1 MSQQP
6 QQPQQPQQRNLFDFF
21 QDEARSAMQSAR
33 EEVART
39 KAAAFGPEHLL
50 LGILKLEKSRAADAL
65 SDVGLSASDLAA
77 TVAESVPEGT
87 ADAPPEQIPFTPAA
101 QQALQI
107 TLNAAGS
114 LFHPS
119 VGTDHLLVALL
130 QDPAGPLSAS
140 LEKLKVDRNALGEAL
155 MTRLRAIPPDPKM
168 QAQAQAAQAAQAQA
182 QAQAQAGGGAG
193 MAGMTPSAQRVLE
206 AARTQARDLG
216 HGQIGTVHLMLALLQ
231 DPDRMMAN
239 LFVNLRVRPE
249 EVRGELLKVLRAEPA
264 TEAGDGEAAVGEA
277 AAPGEAKA

>member
-1 MSQQP
+1 MS

-21 QDEARSAMQSAR
+21 QDEARNAMQAAR

-39 KAAAFGPEHLL
+39 KAAAFGTEHLL
-50 LGILKLEKSRAADAL
+50 LGILRLEKSRAADAL
-65 SDVGLSASDLAA
+65 SDVGLSASDLADA
-77 TVAESVPEGT
+77 VAGTLTEGT
-87 ADAPPEQIPFTPAA
+87 SETPPEKIPFTQKA
-101 QQALQI
+101 QEALQI

-130 QDPAGPLSAS
+130 QDPAGPLSAA
-140 LEKLKVDRNALGEAL
+140 LEKLKVDRNSVGEAL

-182 QAQAQAGGGAG
+182 QAAAGGGA
-193 MAGMTPSAQRVLE
+193 AGLTPSAQRVLE
-206 AARTQARDLG
+206 AARAQARDLG
-216 HGQIGTVHLMLALLQ
+216 HGQVGTVHLLLALLQ
-231 DPDRMMAN
+231 DPDRMTAN

-249 EVRGELLKVLRAEPA
+249 EVRGELFKALRAEPA
-264 TEAGDGEAAVGEA
+264 EAAQAEA
-277 AAPGEAKA
+277 